1 MPRRVPRLLLRFSAP
16 GPSKAL
22 VLPPLSPVPDAP
34 LSPSSSFRSHSTRY
48 SDGLLHQAMQRR
60 HGKGACDVPRL
71 SEITIYI
78 YICIYALH
86 VMLPLTCSVW
96 SCVCFALLLVSNH
109 VGRLFPVFPTTSP
122 CRDGATEAL
131 TTADLTTTRDKQ
143 IKRKGAEGE
152 GRQVH
157 ERVSRRRR
165 RSARRERWLP

>member
-1 MPRRVPRLLLRFSAP
+1 MWAPQILRPWSFP
-16 GPSKAL
+16 L
-22 VLPPLSPVPDAP
+22 VLPPLPPRPVPDAP
-34 LSPSSSFRSHSTRY
+34 LSPSSSSARILLTPMGFFTKLCNAVTGKVRAMSHVCLRS
-48 SDGLLHQAMQRR
+48 L
-60 HGKGACDVPRL
+60 
-71 SEITIYI
+71 YI

-86 VMLPLTCSVW
+86 VLLPLTCSVW